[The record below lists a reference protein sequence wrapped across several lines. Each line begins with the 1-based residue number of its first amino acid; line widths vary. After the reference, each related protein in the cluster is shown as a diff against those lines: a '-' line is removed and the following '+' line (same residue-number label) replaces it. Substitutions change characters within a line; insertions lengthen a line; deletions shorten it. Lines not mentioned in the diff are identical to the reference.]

1 MFSNIILCQMAQDQ
15 PFMISWRFFSMS
27 VNCWIISAV
36 TELHVSISPNDSS
49 SLVAGDE
56 SSRLPVCGRANGF
69 DEFIESSWL
78 LVGQDTSS
86 LEFFCREKYMLLIQL
101 FHMPYITYSYKLGSD
116 FGRFDLLLLGEVSL
130 YDSLRVLGCAVFC
143 LPFLLVSMT
152 WSVLSFAWLLCG
164 EDEIKLADPPD
175 EPATVLLDPW
185 LVKSDWDE
193 LSLRLGNWS
202 CDALLED
209 NEGLWNWMSPFGLA
223 LNDWERSM
231 IRKSM
236 KIIWLFYKLSSIYW
250 EINFQSE
257 KIEKQWKT
265 ARVNFFCL
273 FIGLS
278 VCCSSIYVRY
288 FVFYF
293 FSLLQTSHLAFAYSV
308 ILFLH

>member
-1 MFSNIILCQMAQDQ
+1 
-15 PFMISWRFFSMS
+15 
-27 VNCWIISAV
+27 
-36 TELHVSISPNDSS
+36 
-49 SLVAGDE
+49 
-56 SSRLPVCGRANGF
+56 
-69 DEFIESSWL
+69 
-78 LVGQDTSS
+78 
-86 LEFFCREKYMLLIQL
+86 
-101 FHMPYITYSYKLGSD
+101 
-116 FGRFDLLLLGEVSL
+116 
-130 YDSLRVLGCAVFC
+130 
-143 LPFLLVSMT
+143 MT

-273 FIGLS
+273 FLDFQCVAHLYMCDILFSIFSLS
-278 VCCSSIYVRY
+278 FKQAIWLSRIQW
-288 FVFYF
+288 FYF
-293 FSLLQTSHLAFAYSV
+293 FTNEVCSRMQS
-308 ILFLH
+308 ILNRKIFEIISFFDH